1 MTEEEAE
8 AVQVGD
14 TIVLGRH
21 QPGQLGPDDD
31 GDWDPLMDP
40 YVGKRVKVI
49 RTYELDGIQYAEVKG
64 VEGVEGWGWRLLN
77 ASRGVDVPLNCQ
89 ECFTPD
95 PYAESEPH
103 TCGLCRRRTLAFSG
117 GPAAPAKEATPPV
130 GAVTVDSLEQ
140 IQSAMRKGLGKKVR
154 RSSAK
159 SAASVGACGGGGSG
173 GPVTSPAGN
182 AGGGGGFDNPYLGTP
197 FTAAQTRPSSSGQT
211 S

>member
-21 QPGQLGPDDD
+21 QPGQFGPDDD
-31 GDWDPLMDP
+31 GDWDHLMDQ

-49 RTYELDGIQYAEVKG
+49 QTYERDGIQYAEVKG
-64 VEGVEGWGWRLLN
+64 VHGVEGWGWRLLN

-117 GPAAPAKEATPPV
+117 GPAAPAK
-130 GAVTVDSLEQ
+130 
-140 IQSAMRKGLGKKVR
+140 
-154 RSSAK
+154 

-182 AGGGGGFDNPYLGTP
+182 AGGGGGFDIPYLGTP
-197 FTAAQTRPSSSGQT
+197 FTAERRILEKWEKR
-211 S
+211 